1 VSVNGYGV
9 YQNITFTLVV
19 KIFKPRGTLKPEEHY
34 KTKIELASEI
44 IEELIAQGWN
54 IELVL
59 ASSLYGESSQF
70 ISTLQ

>member
-1 VSVNGYGV
+1 MVFLNDE
-9 YQNITFTLVV
+9 T
-19 KIFKPRGTLKPEEHY
+19 RGTLKPEEHY